1 MYSLGS
7 SQPSPDASYSEWL
20 SSDDPGR
27 QAWLVG
33 KPLRTPLSAGCLLA
47 AAKILQIY
55 TAPSCPWILSAAI
68 GTASPAWTFN
78 GGRAACAPRR
88 PAPAPHTGGSA
99 SPPRHSADRAAC
111 TRRWGP
117 RRAAR

>member
-33 KPLRTPLSAGCLLA
+33 KPLRTPLSAGRLLA

-55 TAPSCPWILSAAI
+55 NAPSCPWILSAAI
-68 GTASPAWTFN
+68 GTASPASAVD
-78 GGRAACAPRR
+78 GGPAACAP
-88 PAPAPHTGGSA
+88 PPAAPAPPTGRLY
-99 SPPRHSADRAAC
+99 P
-111 TRRWGP
+111 GP
-117 RRAAR
+117 